1 MGVTVGTQGDQLLLA
16 RPAALAD
23 LRELSL
29 PTLLAMAVGALV
41 VILDGVAGPELN
53 LIALLA
59 IAPVIAA
66 MSASEAET
74 GVVGAFC
81 VVMALLSGLWNQ
93 HLFAGDHLVAVL
105 VVASGSVAGLW
116 TAALRERLER
126 ARVAEGLLAEVG
138 TLLEDELD
146 QEKRAGHVARIA
158 VPALADLAMLD
169 LLQPDGSIE
178 RVSTASVDRPT
189 ATALARL
196 RKRRPIDPD
205 GPHPIA
211 EAIRSGDER
220 LLSAMSEDEIA
231 ELSSSRAELDAL
243 RKFSSGDTLIVPL
256 QARGSTLGALT
267 LCLLDPERHYDQ
279 DARRV
284 VRSLAERCALGLDN
298 ARVHQ
303 EQAHIASVLQRSL
316 MPVSLPDVAGFETA
330 YRFLAAGE
338 ANQVGGDF
346 FDLFRSG
353 RDSWTVLIG
362 DVCGKG
368 PEAASLTALA
378 RHTIRSAEAP
388 DSPPSQV
395 LSDLHD
401 SIKENGP
408 PERRFCTAVLAR
420 VERPN
425 GRARMQLSIGG
436 HPSPLAVRADG
447 AVEAVGEPGT
457 LLGGF
462 DQPNL
467 ADASTLI
474 RKGESVVLFTDGLL
488 EVHDRS
494 DQLDDSWPSSLLRG
508 ANGHSAEWIA
518 DQLLEAALERQGGE
532 PRDDIAIVVLRRT
545 P

>member
-1 MGVTVGTQGDQLLLA
+1 MTKGIKGDLLLT

-23 LRELSL
+23 LRSLSA
-29 PTLLAMAVGALV
+29 PTLLAMGICALV
-41 VILDGVAGPELN
+41 VVLDGAAGPDIN

-81 VVMALLSGLWNQ
+81 VTLALLSGLWNQ
-93 HLFAGDHLVAVL
+93 HVFEGEHLVAIL

-126 ARVAEGLLAEVG
+126 ARAAEGLLADAG
-138 TLLEDELD
+138 ALLEDELD
-146 QEKRAGHVARIA
+146 QEKRAAHVARIA
-158 VPALADLAMLD
+158 VPALADLATLD
-169 LLQPDGSIE
+169 LLQPDGSIR
-178 RVSTASVDRPT
+178 RVSTASVDR
-189 ATALARL
+189 AAAAALARL
-196 RKRRPIDPD
+196 RKRRPIDPY

-211 EAIRSGDER
+211 VAIRSGEER
-220 LLSAMSEDEIA
+220 LLGAMSEDEIA
-231 ELSSSRAELDAL
+231 ELASNPAERDAL

-256 QARGSTLGALT
+256 HARGSILGALT
-267 LCLLDPERHYDQ
+267 LFLLDPRREYD
-279 DARRV
+279 DEARRV
-284 VRSLAERCALGLDN
+284 VRSLAERCALALDN

-303 EQAHIASVLQRSL
+303 EQAHIASVLQESL

-353 RDSWTVLIG
+353 RDSWTVVIG

-378 RHTIRSAEAP
+378 RHTIRAYEAP
-388 DSPPSQV
+388 DSPPSTV
-395 LSDLHD
+395 LSELHD

-425 GRARMQLSIGG
+425 GRARMQVSVGG
-436 HPSPLAVRADG
+436 HPFPLAIRADG
-447 AVEAVGEPGT
+447 RVEAVGESGT

-462 DQPNL
+462 EQPHL

-488 EVHDRS
+488 EVRDRS
-494 DQLDDSWPSSLLRG
+494 KQLDESWPTSLLKG
-508 ANGHSAEWIA
+508 TNGHSAEWIA
-518 DQLLEAALERQGGE
+518 DRLLEGALERQGGE
-532 PRDDIAIVVLRRT
+532 PRDDIAIVVLRRS

>member
-1 MGVTVGTQGDQLLLA
+1 VTEGTHGDQLLLT
-16 RPAALAD
+16 RSAALAD
-23 LRELSL
+23 LRSLSP
-29 PTLLAMAVGALV
+29 PTLLAMGIGAFV
-41 VILDGVAGPELN
+41 VVLDGAAGPNLN

-66 MSASEAET
+66 TSASEAET

-81 VVMALLSGLWNQ
+81 VAMALLSGLWNDNV
-93 HLFAGDHLVAVL
+93 LEGEHLVAVL
-105 VVASGSVAGLW
+105 VVGAGSVAGLW

-126 ARVAEGLLAEVG
+126 GQTAEALLAEVG

-146 QEKRAGHVARIA
+146 QGRRAGHMARIA
-158 VPALADLAMLD
+158 VPALADLAAFD

-178 RVSTASVDRPT
+178 RASTASIDKGIA
-189 ATALARL
+189 ATFTRL
-196 RKRRPIDPD
+196 RKRVPIDPD
-205 GPHPIA
+205 GPNPIA
-211 EAIRSGDER
+211 ETIRSGEER
-220 LLSAMSEDEIA
+220 LLEPMSEEEI
-231 ELSSSRAELDAL
+231 EETSSSQPERNAM
-243 RKFSSGDTLIVPL
+243 RKVSSGQTLILPL
-256 QARGSTLGALT
+256 RARGSILGAMT
-267 LCLLDPERHYDQ
+267 LSLLEPERNYDR

-284 VRSLAERCALGLDN
+284 ARLLAERCALALDN
-298 ARVHQ
+298 SRVHQ

-353 RDSWTVLIG
+353 SDSWTVVIG

-378 RHTIRSAEAP
+378 RHTIRASDTP
-388 DSPPSQV
+388 GSPPSKV
-395 LSDLHD
+395 LSELHE

-420 VERPN
+420 VERAN

-436 HPSPLAVRADG
+436 HPSPLAIRNDG
-447 AVEAVGEPGT
+447 AVEPVGHSGT
-457 LLGGF
+457 LLGGL
-462 DQPNL
+462 DEPHL
-467 ADASTLI
+467 IDATTQI
-474 RKGESVVLFTDGLL
+474 RRGESVVLFTDGLL
-488 EVHDRS
+488 EVRDRS
-494 DQLDDSWPSSLLRG
+494 HQPDESWPVALLEE
-508 ANGHSAEWIA
+508 ANGHRAEWTA
-518 DQLLEAALERQGGE
+518 DRLLEAALERQGGE
-532 PRDDIAIVVLRRT
+532 PRDDIAIVVLRRA